1 MATNKSKTP
10 APTASGKNRKEKPL
24 LPGQAVL
31 VMQGG
36 GALGAF
42 QAGVY
47 EGMHEAGIEP
57 DWIVGTSIGAING
70 AIIAGN
76 APTNRLARLREF
88 WELVASAQSSHAP
101 WSAFGLGNL
110 MHNLGAV
117 SSGIPG
123 FFTPN
128 LRALYGSE
136 MPLGVT
142 DASFYTTTP
151 LRHTLERLVDFER
164 LAKASTRLTLGAVN
178 VGSGQMRY
186 FDNRQDSVGIDH
198 VMASGALPPAFAAE
212 MIDGEPHWDGGVYSN
227 TPIEVVMDDIPR
239 RDSVIFAAQ
248 LWQQQDDL
256 PDTIAKV
263 ISRLKDIQYAS
274 RAQSH
279 IVRQQQIHHLRHVVR
294 ELGRRMPDNL
304 RNEEEVRKLL
314 AWGCGTVMH
323 VLPLQAPVIDGEDN
337 TKDLDFTTKGI
348 QARWQAGRE
357 FALQKITAAPWNAP
371 FDTVAGIV
379 MHA

>member
-1 MATNKSKTP
+1 MSRLPT
-10 APTASGKNRKEKPL
+10 PTASGKTRKEEPL

-31 VMQGG
+31 VMQSG

-57 DWIVGTSIGAING
+57 DRILGTSIG

-76 APTNRLARLREF
+76 APTNRLDRLREF

-101 WSAFGLGNL
+101 WSAFWLGNL
-110 MHNLGAV
+110 IHNLGAV

-123 FFTPN
+123 FFTPT

-164 LAKASTRLTLGAVN
+164 LAKASNLLTLGAVN

-198 VMASGALPPAFAAE
+198 VMASGALPPAFAAA

-227 TPIEVVMDDIPR
+227 TPIEVVMDDNPR

-256 PDTIAKV
+256 PDTIDKV
-263 ISRLKDIQYAS
+263 ISRLKDIQYKS
-274 RAQSH
+274 
-279 IVRQQQIHHLRHVVR
+279 
-294 ELGRRMPDNL
+294 
-304 RNEEEVRKLL
+304 
-314 AWGCGTVMH
+314 
-323 VLPLQAPVIDGEDN
+323 
-337 TKDLDFTTKGI
+337 
-348 QARWQAGRE
+348 AGR
-357 FALQKITAAPWNAP
+357 LP
-371 FDTVAGIV
+371 G
-379 MHA
+379 